1 MIAMVPTADTQTR
14 NQGGFANNFWVQT
27 AALVI
32 IVAALVEVA
41 AGIW

>member
-1 MIAMVPTADTQTR
+1 
-14 NQGGFANNFWVQT
+14 VQT

-41 AGIW
+41 AGILISGH